1 MHELYELKMKLLK
14 ELVSYNQNSKFSKED
29 AEIMKYLASAIDH
42 MCNIAKD
49 MEEEGESD
57 RGSYYEEGSYE
68 RRGRGSN
75 ARRGSYREGSYREGS
90 YRDGGSMRR
99 GSYYREG
106 AKEELIEKIEELV
119 EQTPDEN
126 KKQMLHRMIKQIE
139 NS

>member
-1 MHELYELKMKLLK
+1 MHELYELKEKLLQ
-14 ELVSYNQNSKFSKED
+14 ELMSYSQNGKFSKED
-29 AEIMKYLASAIDH
+29 TEIMKYLSSTIDH
-42 MCNIAKD
+42 ICNIVMA
-49 MEEEGESD
+49 MEEEGGSN

-68 RRGRGSN
+68 MRGRGSN

-119 EQTPDEN
+119 EQTQDEN

-139 NS
+139 QS

>member
-1 MHELYELKMKLLK
+1 MHELYELKEKLLN
-14 ELVSYNQNSKFSKED
+14 ELMSYSQNGKFSKED
-29 AEIMKYLASAIDH
+29 AEVMKYLSSTIDH
-42 MCNIAKD
+42 ICNIVMN
-49 MEEEGESD
+49 MEEEGGSN

-75 ARRGSYREGSYREGS
+75 ARRGSYREGS

-139 NS
+139 QS